1 MAYSSIKIVSLFLL
15 ILCIGIAIEQTHAY
29 WWGVYN
35 NYAYPSYVWYGKR
48 QAGFGP
54 SANVGGTFGSGGSEN
69 ANDGAA
75 QNNY

>member
-1 MAYSSIKIVSLFLL
+1 MASSSIKIVSLFLL
-15 ILCIGIAIEQTHAY
+15 VLCIGNAIEQTQSY
-29 WWGVYN
+29 WWGVY

-54 SANVGGTFGSGGSEN
+54 SANDDGTFGRGGSEN